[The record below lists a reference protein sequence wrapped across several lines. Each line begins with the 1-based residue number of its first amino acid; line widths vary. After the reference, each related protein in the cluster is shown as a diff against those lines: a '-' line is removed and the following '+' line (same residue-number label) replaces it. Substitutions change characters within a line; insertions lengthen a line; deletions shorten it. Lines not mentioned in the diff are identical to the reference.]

1 MSNPP
6 RGSKAISHELVSRK
20 LVIQC
25 NETKKKEEA
34 EPDKTPIIKQIAIH
48 LRKVL
53 TENFSVNEFKLEVFR
68 GIKV

>member
-6 RGSKAISHELVSRK
+6 SGSKAISHELVSRK

-25 NETKKKEEA
+25 NETRKKEEA

-48 LRKVL
+48 LRKVF
-53 TENFSVNEFKLEVFR
+53 TENFSVNEFKLEVF
-68 GIKV
+68 